1 MIFRASVPS
10 VQATDLP
17 RGSEHGV
24 LGQDKLRWGPLE
36 SLMGAILAVP
46 FLADVSHR
54 KEIRLARKLIN
65 HYGSVW
71 FSSSSS
77 KPKKEMR
84 LARKLINQYGSV
96 WFDMVRYGSVWF
108 GMVRYGSPPPPGP
121 RKRFV

>member
-71 FSSSSS
+71 F
-77 KPKKEMR
+77 
-84 LARKLINQYGSV
+84 G
-96 WFDMVRYGSVWF
+96 MVLLLLLLLLVLPLLPLLP
-108 GMVRYGSPPPPGP
+108 GMVRYGSPPLPPGP